1 MLRILFTHSVLRK
14 TRAAIAFDVLAGVV
28 IFVHLGLASGMP
40 WGELTWGGA
49 YPGVLPPHMRGVSL
63 FSALLLLA
71 FAYEVSARAGLVR
84 LRLKTSAKTI
94 WVVVGYSALG
104 AFMNI
109 ITPSFWERVIWLPL
123 TLGLLACSFVV
134 AKKEKSHSSDRVD

>member
-1 MLRILFTHSVLRK
+1 
-14 TRAAIAFDVLAGVV
+14 
-28 IFVHLGLASGMP
+28 
-40 WGELTWGGA
+40 
-49 YPGVLPPHMRGVSL
+49 MRGASL

-104 AFMNI
+104 AFMNT
-109 ITPSFWERVIWLPL
+109 ITPSFWERVIWLPV

-134 AKKEKSHSSDRVD
+134 AKKEEPHITEPPRESWRLIGLS

>member
-1 MLRILFTHSVLRK
+1 MVRTLLTHSVLRK
-14 TRAAIAFDVLAGVV
+14 TKAAIAFDVLAGVV
-28 IFVHLGLASGMP
+28 ILVQLGLASGMP

-49 YPGVLPPHMRGVSL
+49 YPGVLPHHMRGVSL

-84 LRLKTSAKTI
+84 LRLKTSAKTV

-104 AFMNI
+104 GIHEHHHAKF
-109 ITPSFWERVIWLPL
+109 
-123 TLGLLACSFVV
+123 LG
-134 AKKEKSHSSDRVD
+134 KSHLVASDSRASCMQLRRGKERRTSQHRPR

>member
-1 MLRILFTHSVLRK
+1 MVRDLLIHSVLSK

-28 IFVHLGLASGMP
+28 ILVQLGMASGLP

-49 YPGVLPPHMRGVSL
+49 YRGVLPLHMRGASL
-63 FSALLLLA
+63 CSALLLLA
-71 FAYEVSARAGLVR
+71 FAYEVSARAALVR
-84 LRLKTSAKTI
+84 RRLKTSAKTI

-104 AFMNI
+104 AFMNT
-109 ITPSFWERVIWLPL
+109 ITPSFWERVIWLPV

-134 AKKEKSHSSDRVD
+134 AKKEEPHSTDRAD